1 MTKKRTRQ
9 LVLLMGLEK
18 IMEQIAKCKSLT
30 AIFQDNKLM
39 LGGPHVL
46 EFDTEGDK
54 TFHIRIEQCM
64 LRKVIITSDENVSV
78 FELNAVFTRIER
90 LLMLLDGT
98 FISLSEIWLSESD
111 TVGEKELY
119 SCKEHLLKGRLSY
132 FSSAD
137 FCSYNVNKLI
147 SFESVLTSKLFY
159 KWELLLDEL
168 DVVHQMYLYS
178 LSDSG
183 ITVDVKCAFL
193 IELAEPLIEI
203 VKKHTAL
210 FSSLT
215 PGTRGTSLKNC
226 LDALI
231 TKYGVDIFCSELSG
245 NYEQFLSTMV
255 NSRVKIM
262 HIKRE
267 QKGMVFNGN
276 ESILYTLKM
285 SLLYRKIMFELLNIE
300 DINYKDN
307 LRKCVLRLDKW
318 NDVLNN
324 FMAKLSSS

>member
-1 MTKKRTRQ
+1 ME
-9 LVLLMGLEK
+9 LEE
-18 IMEQIAKCKSLT
+18 IMEHIVKCKTLT
-30 AIFQDNKLM
+30 AIFKDDKLL

-54 TFHIRIEQCM
+54 TFHIKVEQCI
-64 LRKVIITSDENVSV
+64 LRKILITSDKDVSV
-78 FELNAVFTRIER
+78 FELNVVFTRIER

-98 FISLSEIWLSESD
+98 FISLSDICLSESD
-111 TVGEKELY
+111 TAGEKELY
-119 SCKEHLLKGRLSY
+119 SCKENLMKGRLSY
-132 FSSAD
+132 FVSAD

-147 SFESVLTSKLFY
+147 GFESVLTPKLFY
-159 KWELLLDEL
+159 KWEILLDEL

-203 VKKHTAL
+203 VKKHTNL

-267 QKGMVFNGN
+267 QKGIVFNGS

-285 SLLYRKIMFELLNIE
+285 SLLYRKIMFQLLNID
-300 DINYKDN
+300 DINYQDT
-307 LRKCVLRLDKW
+307 LIKCVLRLDKW
-318 NDVLNN
+318 NDVFNN
-324 FMAKLSSS
+324 FMVKLSKISS